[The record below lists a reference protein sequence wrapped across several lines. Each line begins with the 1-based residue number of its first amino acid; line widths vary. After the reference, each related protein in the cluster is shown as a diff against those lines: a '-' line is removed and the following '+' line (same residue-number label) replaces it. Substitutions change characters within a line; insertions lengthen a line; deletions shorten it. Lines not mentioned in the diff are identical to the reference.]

1 MPILSRTFIVIGG
14 LSLVLANVLGAYG
27 FHGLEGKIAPAEL
40 EAWQWAVQLHF
51 LHSLGLILVAVLLS
65 QAPRSIL
72 LRLAGG
78 LMIAGLVLFSASIYA
93 RVLGAPAVVGQ
104 VAPLGGGSFM
114 LAWLFTAI
122 AGFRLRPSAIL

>member
-27 FHGLEGKIAPAEL
+27 VHQLQGKIAPAQL
-40 EAWQWAVQLHF
+40 DAWQWAVQLQF
-51 LHSLGLILVAVLLS
+51 FHSLGLILIAVLLS

-72 LRLAGG
+72 LRLAGS
-78 LMIAGLVLFSASIYA
+78 LMIAGLLLFSASIYA
-93 RVLGAPAVVGQ
+93 RQFGAPAIIGQ

-114 LAWLFTAI
+114 LAWLLTAI
-122 AGFRLRPSAIL
+122 AGFRLRPPANI